1 MGKHAE
7 NGSDILKTVC
17 FEVLRYNP
25 EKDASPRL
33 QQYSVPVT
41 KGMTV
46 LDGLTWIKEH
56 EDHTLSWRSSCRMGI
71 CGSCGMFINGL
82 PRLACNNQIV
92 HLHSDRVVVKP
103 LPNYEI
109 IRDLVPDLESLFS
122 KHRSVKP
129 WLIRKELAEQNHPT
143 GEYFQSEEELV
154 NYIQFAYCIKCG
166 LCLSAC
172 PTVATSDKYVGPQA
186 LTQGWRY
193 TLDSR
198 DEGAQERAK
207 ELYSGHGVYRCH
219 FAGACSQV
227 CPKGVD
233 PALAIQL
240 AKKEAFLRGF
250 GIRKQRKAATVM
262 PPATDW
268 TPNSDIP
275 KAPEPTITVENGRLE
290 EIKDAAYILKPA
302 TISVNR

>member
-1 MGKHAE
+1 MNEAAQKS
-7 NGSDILKTVC
+7 NIIKTVT

-25 EKDASPRL
+25 GQDRKPHL

-56 EDHTLSWRSSCRMGI
+56 QDCTLSWRSSCRMGI

-92 HLHSDRVVVKP
+92 HLHSDRITVKP
-103 LPNYEI
+103 LPNFDI
-109 IRDLVPDLESLFS
+109 IRDLVPDLEGLFK

-129 WLIRKELAEQNHPT
+129 YLIRKDMAEQNNPT
-143 GEYFQSEEELV
+143 GEYFQSQQELL

-166 LCLSAC
+166 LCLAAC
-172 PTVATSDKYVGPQA
+172 PTVATSDNYTGPQS
-186 LTQGWRY
+186 LTQSWRY
-193 TLDSR
+193 TADSR
-198 DEGAQERAK
+198 DEGAQERVE
-207 ELYSGHGVYRCH
+207 ELYSSHGAYRCH

-233 PALAIQL
+233 PALALQL
-240 AKKEAFLRGF
+240 AKKGAFAKAI
-250 GIRKQRKAATVM
+250 GIHKQRQATAVA
-262 PPATDW
+262 PPVSDW
-268 TPNSDIP
+268 TPKPDIP
-275 KAPEPTITVENGRLE
+275 KAPEPTV
-290 EIKDAAYILKPA
+290 
-302 TISVNR
+302 

>member
-1 MGKHAE
+1 MSKSSAQD
-7 NGSDILKTVC
+7 SDIIMTVS

-25 EKDASPRL
+25 EQDKAPHL
-33 QQYSVPVT
+33 KQYSVPVT

-46 LDGLTWIKEH
+46 LDGLHWIKEH
-56 EDHTLSWRSSCRMGI
+56 KDHTLSWRSSCRMGV

-92 HLHSDRVVVKP
+92 HLHSDHIVIKP
-103 LPNYEI
+103 LPNFDI
-109 IRDLVPDLESLFS
+109 IRDLVPDLESLFN

-129 WLIRKELAEQNHPT
+129 HLIRKDLKEQELPT
-143 GEYFQSEEELV
+143 GEYFQSDQELV

-166 LCLSAC
+166 LCMSAC
-172 PTVATSDKYVGPQA
+172 PTVATSENYTGPQA

-193 TLDSR
+193 TSDSR

-207 ELYSGHGVYRCH
+207 ELYSTHGVYRCH

-233 PALAIQL
+233 PALAIQM
-240 AKKEAFLRGF
+240 AKRDAFLKTF
-250 GIRKQRKAATVM
+250 GSAKRRQATSVAPPVKDWVPKAE
-262 PPATDW
+262 
-268 TPNSDIP
+268 IP
-275 KAPEPTITVENGRLE
+275 KAPDPTVTQ
-290 EIKDAAYILKPA
+290 K
-302 TISVNR
+302 